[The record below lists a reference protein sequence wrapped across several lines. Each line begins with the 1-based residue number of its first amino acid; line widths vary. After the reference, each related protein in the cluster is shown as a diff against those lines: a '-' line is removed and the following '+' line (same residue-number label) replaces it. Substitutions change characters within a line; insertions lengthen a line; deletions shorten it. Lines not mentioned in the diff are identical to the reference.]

1 LLRASVASQDRV
13 AFLRLSGWASF
24 VLFASFTIGA
34 VLVHPALLRPA
45 VFLALLPAVVAV
57 GLRTPSGVI
66 YGLAIWLAA
75 LGLVRRFVDTTA
87 PVSHSGLGDPLLLV
101 EPVVIL
107 ILTAVAFQRGAFRAR
122 SRLANAVLVLTV
134 LAVVEVVN
142 PLQGSPLVG
151 IGGWLFLLVP
161 MLAFW
166 VGRSL
171 VDDRILRRL
180 FVVIATLAFGAVAYG
195 LLQQSRGLPS
205 WDQAWVTA
213 SGYAALHVGNSIRA
227 FGTFSSSSEYATFL
241 GIGVVICAAGLS
253 ARLASPFLVV
263 IAGLLCYGVFYDSS
277 RGVLLLVAAAL
288 AIMWAAR
295 RGFRPVPALC
305 MGIVGVLALLGLA
318 GHFSSQGRTPTTAQA
333 ALVQH
338 QLQGL
343 ANPLNSKDSTLS
355 AHFSEM
361 VNGLKSSVTNPLG
374 HGTGAVTLAAS
385 RYGGSAQGTE
395 VDPSNVGVA
404 LGLLGFIGYLVV
416 CATGLWTAYRVASF
430 RGCWWALAGL
440 GVLIVS
446 FLQWTNGGQ
455 YAVAWLP
462 WLVLGWA
469 DRVAATDQSFMEP
482 GTVGQRQRIRNPLP
496 MRSARP
502 VQCILR
508 PPVA

>member
-1 LLRASVASQDRV
+1 MGTGTTLTRASVV
-13 AFLRLSGWASF
+13 NPLRDALLRISGWTFF
-24 VLFASFTIGA
+24 VLFASFTLAA
-34 VLVHPALLRPA
+34 VLVHPALLRPT

-57 GLRTPSGVI
+57 SLRTPSGVI

-75 LGLVRRFVDTTA
+75 LGLVRRLFDTTA
-87 PVSHSGLGDPLLLV
+87 PVSHGGLGDPLLLV
-101 EPVVIL
+101 EPAIII
-107 ILTAVAFQRGAFRAR
+107 ILTAVAFHRGAFQAR
-122 SRLANAVLVLTV
+122 SRLANAVLALTL

-171 VDDRILRRL
+171 VDDRLLRRL
-180 FVVIATLAFGAVAYG
+180 FIVIATLAVGAVAYG

-213 SGYAALHVGNSIRA
+213 SGYAALHVGNTVRA

-241 GIGVVICAAGLS
+241 GIGVVICAAGLTR
-253 ARLASPFLVV
+253 RLAVPLLV
-263 IAGLLCYGVFYDSS
+263 AMGGLLCYGVFYDSS
-277 RGVLLLVAAAL
+277 RGVLLLVAVAL
-288 AIMWAAR
+288 AVMWAAG

-305 MGIVGVLALLGLA
+305 VGIVGVLALLALA
-318 GHFSSQGRTPTTAQA
+318 GHFASQSRTPTTVQA

-343 ANPLNSKDSTLS
+343 ANPLNPKDSTLN
-355 AHFSEM
+355 AHLSEM
-361 VNGLKSSVTNPLG
+361 VDGLKSSITNPLG

-385 RYGGSAQGTE
+385 RYGGTAQGTE
-395 VDPSNVGVA
+395 VDPSNIGVA
-404 LGLLGFIGYLVV
+404 LGLLGFIAYLVV
-416 CATGLWTAYRVASF
+416 AATGLWTAYRAASL
-430 RGCWWALAGL
+430 RRSWWALGGL

-469 DRVAATDQSFMEP
+469 DRVAATDESFMEP
-482 GTVGQRQRIRNPLP
+482 AIVGQYQGDRTL
-496 MRSARP
+496 
-502 VQCILR
+502 C
-508 PPVA
+508 